1 MTGPSGVRRLI
12 LARHGESEANRAAA
26 EADAAGADRIA
37 VPARDADV
45 ELSPTGREQAEAL
58 GHHLAP
64 GEKATEADA
73 SLTPDAI
80 WVSPYVRA
88 RQTTRIALDTA
99 GLGLTPRVDERLR
112 DRELGILDA
121 LTGRGVRNLHPDE
134 AERRQYLGKFYYRA
148 PGGESWADVALRVR
162 SVLADVD
169 ATDAQTV
176 LIVCHDAVISL
187 IRYVCERIEEADLLE
202 DARVN
207 PMPNAAVTVLERVDA
222 ATGAEPEWRAVL
234 VNDVT
239 HLDRHDAAVTR
250 HSGESDDTTP

>member
-1 MTGPSGVRRLI
+1 MTVPSRVRRLI
-12 LARHGESEANRAAA
+12 LARHGESEANRAVA

-58 GHHLAP
+58 GHHLAS
-64 GEKATEADA
+64 GDQATDDA
-73 SLTPDAI
+73 AFTPDAI

-88 RQTTRIALDTA
+88 RQTTAIALDTA
-99 GLGLTPRVDERLR
+99 GLDLTPRVDERLR

-121 LTGRGVRNLHPDE
+121 LTGRGVRSLYPDE
-134 AERRQYLGKFYYRA
+134 ADRRQYLGKFYYRA
-148 PGGESWADVALRVR
+148 PGGESWADVALRIR
-162 SVLADVD
+162 SVLADVE
-169 ATDAQTV
+169 ATDAETV
-176 LIVCHDAVISL
+176 MIVCHDAVISL

-207 PMPNAAVTVLERVDA
+207 PMPNAAVTVLERVDDGSG
-222 ATGAEPEWRAVL
+222 TGPDWRAVL
-234 VNDVT
+234 VNDVA
-239 HLDRHDAAVTR
+239 HLERHDAAVTR